1 MGYLLVLL
9 GGWKKVD
16 PLIVKWVVS
25 GRDEILNNMNGRIK
39 WYRWLYPIG
48 GGLLPMKLLVTL

>member
-9 GGWKKVD
+9 GEWRKVD
-16 PLIVKWVVS
+16 PLIIKWVVS
-25 GRDEILNNMNGRIK
+25 SRDEILKNMNGRIK
-39 WYRWLYPIG
+39 WHRWLYSIG